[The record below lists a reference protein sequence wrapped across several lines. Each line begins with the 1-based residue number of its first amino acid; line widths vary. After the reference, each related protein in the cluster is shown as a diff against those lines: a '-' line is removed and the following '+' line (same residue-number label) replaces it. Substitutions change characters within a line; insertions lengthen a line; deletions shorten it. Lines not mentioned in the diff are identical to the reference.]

1 VLQHEFDFKIRFRI
15 HINNDKRAI
24 ISDRTFHFFTYFR
37 THSKDNIMGTII
49 LALLFIGVLFGLMAL
64 FGLTQPKIATLE
76 RSIEINTS
84 SEEAF
89 NKIASLKAFVTWS
102 PWSKK
107 DPAMQQTFLGVD
119 GAVGSVY
126 TWKGNNKVGQG
137 MMTLTAITPGKQ
149 ANMDVDFGQR
159 GKASTQLIVTSTAEG
174 KTTVTWKFESNMGT
188 NPIMRCAQPMMR
200 KVIGNDYQNGLANLK
215 QQLEA

>member
-1 VLQHEFDFKIRFRI
+1 
-15 HINNDKRAI
+15 
-24 ISDRTFHFFTYFR
+24 
-37 THSKDNIMGTII
+37 MGTII
-49 LALLFIGVLFGLMAL
+49 IALLFVGVLFGLMAL

-84 SEEAF
+84 ADEAF

-107 DPAMQQTFLGVD
+107 DPAMQQTFLGED

-137 MMTLTAITPGKQ
+137 MMTLTAVTLGKQ

-159 GKASTQLIVTSTAEG
+159 GKASTQLIVSSTAEG
-174 KTTVTWKFESNMGT
+174 KTTVTWKFESNMGN